1 MNDPEGDSTVPR
13 LSVRH
18 LSTSFPT
25 EAGLIRSV
33 GDVSFSILPGR
44 TTALV
49 GESGSGKSV
58 TSLTLMGRCRRPP
71 MRGSAARRRSS
82 AAMAAWWTC

>member
-49 GESGSGKSV
+49 G
-58 TSLTLMGRCRRPP
+58 
-71 MRGSAARRRSS
+71 
-82 AAMAAWWTC
+82 